1 MSKNKGRAGTH
12 TTIIEAARPLVKLL
26 EKKGRVSR
34 GVITAGVGA
43 RTQSIKVTPL
53 AGALRVVVVSKGTRQ
68 ELHVYGITMD
78 EAKLIIT
85 TAEFPAYLINF
96 SSE

>member
-12 TTIIEAARPLVKLL
+12 TTIIEAARLVVKLL

-53 AGALRVVVVSKGTRQ
+53 AGALRVMVVSKGTRQ
-68 ELHVYGITMD
+68 ELHVYGITMN

-85 TAEFPAYLINF
+85 AVEFPSYLINF

>member
-12 TTIIEAARPLVKLL
+12 TTIIEAARPVVKLL

-53 AGALRVVVVSKGTRQ
+53 PGALHVMVVSKGSRQ
-68 ELHVYGITMD
+68 ELHVYGITLS
-78 EAKLIIT
+78 EAKLILTSI
-85 TAEFPAYLINF
+85 EFPGYLINF
-96 SSE
+96 PSA

>member
-12 TTIIEAARPLVKLL
+12 TTIIEAARPVVKLL

-43 RTQSIKVTPL
+43 RVQSIKVTPL
-53 AGALRVVVVSKGTRQ
+53 AGALRVMVVSKGTRQ
-68 ELHVYGITMD
+68 ELHVYGITMTQ
-78 EAKLIIT
+78 AKSIL
-85 TAEFPAYLINF
+85 TASELPAYLINF
-96 SSE
+96 PSE

>member
-12 TTIIEAARPLVKLL
+12 TTIIEAARPVVKLL

-85 TAEFPAYLINF
+85 KAEFPAYLINF

>member
-12 TTIIEAARPLVKLL
+12 TTIIEAARPVVKLL

-85 TAEFPAYLINF
+85 KAGFPVYLINF

>member
-12 TTIIEAARPLVKLL
+12 TTIIEAARPVVKLL

-53 AGALRVVVVSKGTRQ
+53 AGALRVMVVSKGSRQ
-68 ELHVYGITMD
+68 ELHVYGITMSD
-78 EAKLIIT
+78 VKLILT
-85 TAEFPAYLINF
+85 STEFPGYLINF

>member
-12 TTIIEAARPLVKLL
+12 TTIIEAARPVVKLL

-53 AGALRVVVVSKGTRQ
+53 AGALRVVVVSKGSRQ

-85 TAEFPAYLINF
+85 PAEFPAYLINF

>member
-12 TTIIEAARPLVKLL
+12 TTIIEAARPVVKLL

-85 TAEFPAYLINF
+85 KAEFSAYLINF

>member
-12 TTIIEAARPLVKLL
+12 TTIIEAARPVVKLL

-43 RTQSIKVTPL
+43 RVQSIKVSPL
-53 AGALRVVVVSKGTRQ
+53 AGALRVMVVSKGSRQ
-68 ELHVYGITMD
+68 ELHVYGISL
-78 EAKLIIT
+78 EAAKQILT
-85 TAEFPAYLINF
+85 STELPGYLINF
-96 SSE
+96 PSE

>member
-12 TTIIEAARPLVKLL
+12 TTIIEAARLVVKLL

-34 GVITAGVGA
+34 GVSTAGVGA

-85 TAEFPAYLINF
+85 KAGFPAYLINF

>member
-12 TTIIEAARPLVKLL
+12 TTIIEAARPVVKLL

>member
-12 TTIIEAARPLVKLL
+12 TTIIEAARPVVKLL

-43 RTQSIKVTPL
+43 RTQSIKVVPL
-53 AGALRVVVVSKGTRQ
+53 AGALRVTVVSKGTRQ
-68 ELHVYGITMD
+68 DLHVYGITLP
-78 EAKLIIT
+78 EAKLILT
-85 TAEFPAYLINF
+85 STEFPNYLINF